1 MPFPKLTERCK
12 ERTNFIKLTSTCTSK
27 HTHPHLPISPIIII
41 NSIFK
46 VSKAGEKRKEIR
58 KTGFFQGL
66 EDFNDEMIIFPLD
79 RVAESMKF
87 LPKQTVSFSC
97 AEQTSLP

>member
-12 ERTNFIKLTSTCTSK
+12 ERSNFIKLTSTCTSK

-46 VSKAGEKRKEIR
+46 VSKAGEKKEKKSER
-58 KTGFFQGL
+58 QAFFKGWKTL
-66 EDFNDEMIIFPLD
+66 MM
-79 RVAESMKF
+79 R
-87 LPKQTVSFSC
+87 
-97 AEQTSLP
+97 

>member
-1 MPFPKLTERCK
+1 METHVPFPKLTERCK

-46 VSKAGEKRKEIR
+46 VSKTGGKRKEIR

-79 RVAESMKF
+79 RAAESMKF

-97 AEQTSLP
+97 AE